1 MSELYTMDHHRE
13 LSGGAAPPSNNKAS
27 PGMRFIAL
35 IIIVGFAQLGGFI
48 VKVLSKG

>member
-13 LSGGAAPPSNNKAS
+13 LSGAAPKSNNVAS
-27 PGMRFIAL
+27 PGMRFVAL